1 MAKRRKKKRIRYVGR
16 RYSIRALLIFM
27 MLVLTAFFFFHSP
40 YFNVS
45 AIGVTGNAR
54 LTKPQA
60 RKLSGIVRGTNIFRV
75 DTKTVEEKMLLNPFI
90 ASVEVKR
97 DLPNTISIGI
107 VEYEPIAV
115 IPVNGSF
122 MEVSKEGYCL
132 SHCTGISKLN
142 LPVVSGLGIKKAVPP
157 GAKVENTNLPLALKI
172 LNAAKEKGIIAE
184 LDLHDIVR
192 MNMYTFSN
200 TKILLGNKDQLEE
213 KISLA
218 LDIAS
223 KVPNA
228 EYIDVRFPKSPVY
241 K

>member
-1 MAKRRKKKRIRYVGR
+1 
-16 RYSIRALLIFM
+16 M
-27 MLVLTAFFFFHSP
+27 MLALSVFFFFQSP

-45 AIGVTGNAR
+45 AIGVTGNVA
-54 LTKPQA
+54 LSKPQV
-60 RKLSGIVRGTNIFRV
+60 RKLSGITRGTNIFRV
-75 DTKTVEEKMLLNPFI
+75 NTKAVEEKILLNPFV
-90 ASVEVKR
+90 ASVEVER
-97 DLPNTISIGI
+97 DLPSAISIRI

-115 IPVNGSF
+115 IPVEGKF

-142 LPVVSGLGIKKAVPP
+142 LPVVSGLGIKKATPP
-157 GAKVENTNLPLALKI
+157 GAKVENTHLPLVLKI
-172 LNAAKEKGIIAE
+172 LNETKEKGIIAE
-184 LDLHDIVR
+184 LDVHDIVR
-192 MNMYTFSN
+192 INMYTFSK
-200 TKILLGNKDQLEE
+200 TKILLGNKYQLEE